1 MTMFEHFDFWNLLAQ
16 AAIFFPFFLMAK
28 WCDEG
33 ENWLLDV
40 AIKQNTSP
48 PTTLY
53 LGLYTNSSEPAE
65 NATLTSLTEPSG
77 GGYARISLS
86 CGADWT
92 LSNDQITAVQKTF
105 AASGAAWGNVY
116 GYFLATSVDNSGKLL
131 LVEHFSDGP
140 YNVVDG
146 GSVKVTAKLVC
157 A

>member
-1 MTMFEHFDFWNLLAQ
+1 
-16 AAIFFPFFLMAK
+16 MAK
-28 WCDEG
+28 WTDEG

-40 AIKQNTSP
+40 AFKKGISQ
-48 PTTLY
+48 PTNLY
-53 LGLYTNSSEPAE
+53 LGLYTNTSEPGEGA
-65 NATLTSLTEPSG
+65 NLAALTEPSG
-77 GGYARISLS
+77 GTYARIAVA

-92 LSNDQITAVQKTF
+92 LSSDQVTAAQKTF

-116 GYFLATSVDNSGKLL
+116 GYFLATTVDGTGKLL
-131 LVEHFSDGP
+131 AVEQFSDGP